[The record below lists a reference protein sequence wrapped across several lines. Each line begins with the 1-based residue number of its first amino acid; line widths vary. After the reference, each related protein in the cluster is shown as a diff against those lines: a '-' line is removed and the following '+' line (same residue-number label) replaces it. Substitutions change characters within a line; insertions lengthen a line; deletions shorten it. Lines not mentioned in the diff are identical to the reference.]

1 MRQALFAA
9 AVAVCAVVSTT
20 TTAAAASSGWSV
32 VVTPNPAGARA
43 SGLAA
48 VTCSAAGACT
58 AVGQFQRG
66 ARVLPLAERWNGT
79 GFSIQPTPT
88 PAGSPAFSALSG
100 VSCPAAHEC
109 TAVGNYVT
117 SALSGFTLAERW
129 DGTTWSIQRTANRP
143 AALASQL
150 LGVSCPTA
158 TVCTAVGSYQKNVE
172 QSFVLA
178 ERWNGATWS
187 LQRIPSPPG
196 SSISSLTAV
205 SCSAVNACTA
215 VGTFTSHGEDL
226 PLAERWNGSTWSIQ
240 PVPTPTSEGGDL
252 AGVSCTAVHACTAV
266 GEFVDQADA
275 HSFALAERWNG
286 SAWSIQRPPTPPGGV
301 NAFLGGVSCPAST
314 ACTAVGDYVII
325 RANKEVTLAEHWDGT
340 TWSVQSTPH
349 PGNGTDGLTA
359 VACPATTSCIAVG
372 VQFRRHGRFFPL
384 GERFAA

>member
-9 AVAVCAVVSTT
+9 AVAVSAVVSTT

-66 ARVLPLAERWNGT
+66 ARVLTLAERWNGT
-79 GFSIQPTPT
+79 
-88 PAGSPAFSALSG
+88 A
-100 VSCPAAHEC
+100 
-109 TAVGNYVT
+109 
-117 SALSGFTLAERW
+117 
-129 DGTTWSIQRTANRP
+129 WSIQRTANRP
-143 AALASQL
+143 ATLAGQL

-158 TVCTAVGSYQKNVE
+158 TVCTAVGSYQKDLE

-286 SAWSIQRPPTPPGGV
+286 SAWSIRRPPTPPGGV

-314 ACTAVGDYVII
+314 ACTAVGHYVII
-325 RANKEVTLAEHWDGT
+325 RATRGVTLAEHWDGT
-340 TWSVQSTPH
+340 AWSVQSTPH

-372 VQFRRHGRFFPL
+372 VQFRRHGRFFPF